1 MSGTRS
7 LSGARGTSGARAAD
21 GTRYILV
28 VSHTARVEAIEST
41 VRVVNVLRAN
51 NIVPV
56 MTPVDREEY
65 APHMQRDL
73 CIELGTDITVDD
85 LEIALVLG
93 GDGTILR
100 AAEVVRGS
108 GCPILG
114 VNLGH
119 VGFLAETEPH
129 SLAFTVDRVL
139 ASEYEVEERMTID
152 VSATL
157 NGRVIAES
165 WAVNEASVEKLGRML
180 DVGLGVDG
188 RPLTSFGCDG
198 MVLATPTGSTAYSFS
213 AGGPVVWPGVEALL
227 MVPLAAHALFNRPLV
242 VGPDSV
248 LTVKIFGPEEGR
260 AVMWCDGRRRF
271 ELPAGSIVEARR
283 SALPVR
289 LARIEAAVF
298 TDRLV
303 GKFQLPA
310 AGWRGARGQ
319 AERQTHT

>member
-1 MSGTRS
+1 MTTPTRH
-7 LSGARGTSGARAAD
+7 
-21 GTRYILV
+21 ILV
-28 VSHTARVEAIEST
+28 VSHTARPEAIEAT
-41 VRVVNVLRAN
+41 VRVVGVLRAAG
-51 NIVPV
+51 IVPV
-56 MTPVDREEY
+56 MPSSDRAEF
-65 APHMQRDL
+65 APHLPRDL
-73 CIELGTDITVDD
+73 TAELGVEVPLEQ

-100 AAEVVRGS
+100 AAELLRGS
-108 GCPILG
+108 ACPILG

-129 SLAFTVDRVL
+129 GLGFTVDRVL
-139 ASEYEVEERMTID
+139 AGSYEVEERMTLE

-157 NGRVIAES
+157 DGRVIAES

-180 DVGLGVDG
+180 DVGVGVDG

-198 MVLATPTGSTAYSFS
+198 VVLATPTGSTAYSFS

-248 LTVKIFGPEEGR
+248 LTVKIFGPQEGR
-260 AVMWCDGRRRF
+260 GVLWCDGRRRI
-271 ELPAGSIVEARR
+271 ELPAGAVIEARR
-283 SALPVR
+283 SKLPVR
-289 LARIEAAVF
+289 LARIDEAVF

-303 GKFQLPA
+303 GKFRLPVS
-310 AGWRGARGQ
+310 GWRGVSGD
-319 AERQTHT
+319 AERPEADAERRA